1 MMSPRAMS
9 RPSRPN
15 TITDKPAG
23 TAMASPA
30 ADLILTNGHVITLDA
45 ASREA
50 QAVAIRGSRIV
61 GIGSNE
67 DMADLAG
74 TESRL
79 VDVEGRAVIPGIID
93 AHAHMEREGLKSLR
107 LSLTGVKSI
116 ADILDRISE
125 AARKTPAGAW
135 VVTMPVGEPP
145 HYYDELETIAE
156 RRMPTRWELD
166 KAAPDHPV
174 CIMAAFG
181 FWGAPPCYW
190 ALNSQALSLNGITR
204 DTRPAFASTIIEKD
218 PASGEPIG
226 VIVENSPRPI
236 APFDILKAVPK
247 FTYEERLHGLKESM
261 RLYNAVGTT
270 GIYEGHGSSPETI
283 ALYRDLSERNESSIR
298 SRLTVS
304 PTWRTPKQARDS
316 LCNDLAYARGAGL
329 GDEWLKISGVFI
341 GLMGDTSLRNH
352 SLDALPDTGWS
363 GFIEP
368 ATTYE
373 EFSELAHLCAA
384 NDLRLHTIVSG
395 RMGKVI
401 PILEDVNRGHALKE
415 KRWIIE
421 HIDVVE
427 PDHIAAL
434 KRLDIFV
441 TSIPVS
447 TVWQKGAEMLDQPDD
462 GNHVA
467 PWRGLMESG
476 VPLAAGTDNI
486 PYNPFYTLWVM
497 MARSERLE
505 GRVVGPDQRLTA
517 EQGLRALTIEGARL
531 SFEENERGSLEP
543 GKKADIAVLNA
554 DPTRVP
560 IDAIKEIGADL
571 TIVDGTI
578 VHEAF

>member
-1 MMSPRAMS
+1 
-9 RPSRPN
+9 
-15 TITDKPAG
+15 
-23 TAMASPA
+23 MASPA

-45 ASREA
+45 SSHEA
-50 QAVAIRGSRIV
+50 QTVAIRGSRIV
-61 GIGSNE
+61 GIGSAD
-67 DMADLAG
+67 DMVGLAG
-74 TESRL
+74 AESR
-79 VDVEGRAVIPGIID
+79 VIDVEGRAIIPGIID

-107 LSLTGVKSI
+107 HSLGGAKSI
-116 ADILDRISE
+116 ADILSRIGE
-125 AARKTPAGAW
+125 AAGKTPKGAW
-135 VVTMPVGEPP
+135 IVTMPVGEPP
-145 HYYDELETIAE
+145 HYYDELEAIAE

-190 ALNSQALSLNGITR
+190 ALNSKALALNGVTA
-204 DTRPAFASTIIEKD
+204 DTKPAFGTIVIEKD
-218 PASGEPIG
+218 PGTGEPTG

-247 FTYEERLHGLKESM
+247 FTYEERLAGLKDSM
-261 RLYNAVGTT
+261 QLYNAVGTT

-283 ALYRDLSERNESSIR
+283 ALYRDLSERNQCTIR

-304 PTWRTPKQARDS
+304 PTWRTLEQAHDS
-316 LCNDLAYARGAGL
+316 ICNDLAYARGNGL
-329 GDEWLKISGVFI
+329 GDQWLTVSGVFI
-341 GLMGDTSLRNH
+341 GLMGDTALRNR

-373 EFSELAHLCAA
+373 EFGSLARLCAE
-384 NDLRLHTIVSG
+384 NNLRLHTIVSG
-395 RMGKVI
+395 RMEKVI
-401 PILEDVNRGHALKE
+401 PILEDVDRRHALKG
-415 KRWIIE
+415 KRWIVE
-421 HIDVVE
+421 HIDIVE

-434 KRLDIFV
+434 KRLGVFV

-447 TVWQKGAEMLDQPDD
+447 TLWQKGADMLDQPDA

-467 PWRGLMESG
+467 PWRNLMEAG
-476 VPLAAGTDNI
+476 VPVAAGTDNI

-517 EQGLRALTIEGARL
+517 EQGLRSLTIEGARL
-531 SFEENERGSLEP
+531 SFEEDTRGSIET
-543 GKKADIAVLNA
+543 GKLADIAVLSA

-560 IDAIKEIGADL
+560 IDEIKEIESDL
-571 TIVDGTI
+571 TIVDGRI
-578 VHEAF
+578 VHQRL

>member
-1 MMSPRAMS
+1 
-9 RPSRPN
+9 
-15 TITDKPAG
+15 
-23 TAMASPA
+23 MASPA
-30 ADLILTNGHVITLDA
+30 ADLILTNGHVITLDSS
-45 ASREA
+45 SREA
-50 QAVAIRGSRIV
+50 QAVAIRGSRIFR
-61 GIGSNE
+61 IGTNE
-67 DMADLAG
+67 DVADLAYN
-74 TESRL
+74 RCRV
-79 VDVEGRAVIPGIID
+79 VDVEGRAIIPGIID

-107 LSLTGVKSI
+107 LSLNGARSI
-116 ADILDRISE
+116 ADILNRISD
-125 AARKTPAGAW
+125 AASETPEGAW
-135 VVTMPVGEPP
+135 IVTMPVGEPP

-166 KAAPDHPV
+166 KAAPEHPV

-181 FWGAPPCYW
+181 FWGAPPCFW
-190 ALNSQALSLNGITR
+190 ALNSRALALNGVTA
-204 DTRPAFASTIIEKD
+204 DTQPAFGTIVIEKD
-218 PASGEPIG
+218 PGTDEPTG

-247 FTYEERLHGLKESM
+247 FTYEERLAGLKDSM

-283 ALYRDLSERNESSIR
+283 ALYRDLGERNESTVR

-304 PTWRTPKQARDS
+304 PTWRTLEQAHDS
-316 LCNDLAYARGAGL
+316 ICNDLAYARGNGL
-329 GDEWLKISGVFI
+329 GDQWLTVSGVFI
-341 GLMGDTSLRNH
+341 GLMGDTALRNH

-373 EFSELAHLCAA
+373 EFGALARLCAE

-395 RMGKVI
+395 RMDKVI
-401 PILEDVNRGHALKE
+401 PILEELDRRHSLKGR
-415 KRWIIE
+415 RWIIE

-434 KRLDIFV
+434 KRLGIFV

-447 TVWQKGAEMLDQPDD
+447 TLWQKGADMLDQPDA

-467 PWRGLMESG
+467 PWRSLMEAG
-476 VPLAAGTDNI
+476 VPIACGTDNI

-505 GRVVGPDQRLTA
+505 GRVVGSNQRLTA
-517 EQGLRALTIEGARL
+517 EQGLRTLTIEGARL
-531 SFEENERGSLEP
+531 SFEENERGSLEI
-543 GKKADIAVLNA
+543 GKKADIAVLSA
-554 DPTRVP
+554 DPTSEPV
-560 IDAIKEIGADL
+560 DAIKEIVSDL
-571 TIVDGTI
+571 TIVDGKV
-578 VHEAF
+578 VHETL